1 MSNQKASHN
10 QILEEEQKMTS
21 NIPAEANGLG
31 APTAEYTR
39 NGVRQ
44 ALNLVGSVFV
54 ISIGAMTMFGG
65 LATAL
70 SGGGDAFLF
79 IGLAVVYVLPGL
91 WWFISTLRKR
101 GLRVLVFP
109 EGLAY
114 TRRGKTDVIHWDD
127 VATVLQAITRMQ
139 HTFTVRKCTV
149 QLQDGSKYTFNN
161 TLRNVEQLIN
171 TIQQQITPR
180 ILERVDEAYEA
191 GQAVPFGKLSIS
203 QAGISKGSKTLPWDQ
218 VKRVTVDKGVITI
231 RKQGGLLK
239 WASVNVAETPNFFAF
254 ASMVGA
260 EAPESVDLAL
270 LGLSMLG
277 HGVQ

>member
-1 MSNQKASHN
+1 
-10 QILEEEQKMTS
+10 MTS
-21 NIPAEANGLG
+21 NIPVEANDLG
-31 APTAEYTR
+31 TPTAEYTR
-39 NGVRQ
+39 DGVRQ

-54 ISIGAMTMFGG
+54 ISIGVMTMFGG

-70 SGGGDAFLF
+70 SGGSDAFLF
-79 IGLAVVYVLPGL
+79 IGLALVYVVPGL

-109 EGLAY
+109 EGLTY
-114 TRRGKTDVIHWDD
+114 TRRGQTEVIRWDD
-127 VATVLQAITRMQ
+127 VASVWQAITRVQ
-139 HTFTVRKCTV
+139 HTFTVRKCTIH
-149 QLQDGSKYTFNN
+149 LQDGSKHTFNN
-161 TLRNVEQLIN
+161 AIRNVEQLIN
-171 TIQQQITPR
+171 TIQQQATPR
-180 ILERVDEAYEA
+180 ILERVDEAYNA
-191 GQAVPFGKLSIS
+191 GQTVPFGKLSIS
-203 QAGISKGSKTLPWDQ
+203 QAGISRGGKTLPWDQ

-231 RKQGGLLK
+231 RKQGSLLK

-260 EAPESVDLAL
+260 KAPGSVDLAL

>member
-1 MSNQKASHN
+1 
-10 QILEEEQKMTS
+10 MTS

-31 APTAEYTR
+31 APTAEYTLSAS
-39 NGVRQ
+39 RQ
-44 ALNLVGSVFV
+44 VLNLLASLVVTM
-54 ISIGAMTMFGG
+54 IGMGTMGGG
-65 LATAL
+65 LSAGL
-70 SGGGDAFLF
+70 SGSGDVFLF
-79 IGLAVVYVLPGL
+79 IGLALVYVVPGL

-109 EGLAY
+109 DGLTY
-114 TRRGKTDVIHWDD
+114 TRHGKTDVIRWDD
-127 VATVLQAITRMQ
+127 VATVLQAITRVQ
-139 HTFTVRKCTV
+139 YTFTVRKCTV
-149 QLQDGSKYTFNN
+149 QLQDGNKYTFNN
-161 TLRNVEQLIN
+161 ALRNVEQLIN

-191 GQAVPFGKLSIS
+191 GQTVPFGKLSIS
-203 QAGISKGSKTLPWDQ
+203 RAGISQGNKTLPWDQ

-260 EAPESVDLAL
+260 EAPGSIDLAL

>member
-1 MSNQKASHN
+1 
-10 QILEEEQKMTS
+10 MTS
-21 NIPAEANGLG
+21 NIPAEANDLG

-44 ALNLVGSVFV
+44 ALSLLGSVVV
-54 ISIGAMTMFGG
+54 ISIGVMTMFGG
-65 LATAL
+65 LSAAL
-70 SGGGDAFLF
+70 SGGSDVFLF
-79 IGLAVVYVLPGL
+79 FVMGLVYVLPGL

-109 EGLAY
+109 DGLTY
-114 TRRGKTDVIHWDD
+114 TRHGKTDVIRWDD
-127 VATVLQAITRMQ
+127 VATVLQAITMVQ

-149 QLQDGSKYTFNN
+149 QLQDGSKHIFNN
-161 TLRNVEQLIN
+161 AIRNVEQLIN
-171 TIQQQITPR
+171 TIQQQVTPR
-180 ILERVDEAYEA
+180 ILERVSEAYEA
-191 GQAVPFGKLSIS
+191 GQTIPFGKLSIS
-203 QAGISKGSKTLPWDQ
+203 QAGISKGNKTLPWDQ

-231 RKQGGLLK
+231 KKQGSLLLT
-239 WASVNVAETPNFFAF
+239 WASVGVAETPNFFAF

-260 EAPESVDLAL
+260 EAPGSVDLAL